1 MTAWTV
7 QDDRGRLLAAFVA
20 GTRLEVARKVVPGPS
35 DAFRLEVSRSYRQL
49 FERALAQVLLRRGWQ
64 IVPIRTAT
72 KLEEHGHGV
81 KPIGGAIGR
90 AA

>member
-7 QDDRGRLLAAFVA
+7 KDDRGRLLADFVA

-35 DAFRLEVSRSYRQL
+35 DAFRLEVSRSYREL

-64 IVPIRTAT
+64 IVPIRSTT
-72 KLEEHGHGV
+72 KLEHHGRG
-81 KPIGGAIGR
+81 PNAIGGAIGR